1 MAKKKAPKKA
11 KTSAKKSNKS
21 PAQKRRAAKPSAKR
35 AARKPAKK
43 TAPKRVVKKPA
54 KKAAKKRT
62 PVKAARKSPVA
73 KSKPAL
79 KPAPKRP
86 LPKPTKIV
94 QAAPVAAPVTA
105 PKQAAPEHHART
117 SGQAPTPPGKNL
129 VLVFLGPPGVGK
141 GTQAARLA
149 SELGLPHI
157 STGDLFRDHMK
168 RDTPLGLRAKEFVN
182 TGQLV
187 PDDITVG
194 LVEDRIKSGDCA
206 KGFILDG
213 FPRTIGQDEKLVQVL
228 ARKRQPVAA
237 AIYFSAP
244 QSVIIERISGRRT
257 CKSCGAISHAKFSPT
272 RVNGRC
278 DMCDGPTHQR
288 EDDNEEKVQKRLQ
301 EYHANTGPL
310 IDRYRQLNLLHEV
323 DAVRSVDEVYAALSS
338 FVSRL

>member
-1 MAKKKAPKKA
+1 MAKKKPVKRKA
-11 KTSAKKSNKS
+11 AAKKGTRS
-21 PAQKRRAAKPSAKR
+21 KRPTAKR
-35 AARKPAKK
+35 AAAKPAKK
-43 TAPKRVVKKPA
+43 TAKRSAPAKRKAVKKSRLVAKKRTA
-54 KKAAKKRT
+54 KKAAPKN
-62 PVKAARKSPVA
+62 
-73 KSKPAL
+73 KPAL

-86 LPKPTKIV
+86 LPKPTKV
-94 QAAPVAAPVTA
+94 VPVAPVAATVAA
-105 PKQAAPEHHART
+105 PKPAAPEHLARST
-117 SGQAPTPPGKNL
+117 GQAPTPPGKCL

-182 TGQLV
+182 AGQLV

-194 LVEDRIKSGDCA
+194 LVEDRIKSSDCA

-213 FPRTIGQDEKLVQVL
+213 FPRTVGQDERLVNVL
-228 ARKRQPVAA
+228 ARKRLSIAA
-237 AIYFSAP
+237 AVYFSAP

-278 DMCDGPTHQR
+278 DVCDGPTHQR

-310 IDRYRQLNLLHEV
+310 IERYRQLNLLHEV

>member
-11 KTSAKKSNKS
+11 KTRAKKSNRSAKRPS
-21 PAQKRRAAKPSAKR
+21 TKQKRKTAKPVAKR
-35 AARKPAKK
+35 AA
-43 TAPKRVVKKPA
+43 KKPA
-54 KKAAKKRT
+54 KKIAAKKRT
-62 PVKAARKSPVA
+62 PVKAARKPIA
-73 KSKPAL
+73 KAKKPTL

-94 QAAPVAAPVTA
+94 QAPAAPVVA
-105 PKQAAPEHHART
+105 PKPVAPEHHARE

-182 TGQLV
+182 SGQLV

-194 LVEDRIKSGDCA
+194 LVEDRVKSGDCA

-213 FPRTIGQDEKLVQVL
+213 FPRTVGQDERLVNVL
-228 ARKRQPVAA
+228 AKKRQPVTA

-244 QSVIIERISGRRT
+244 QAVIIERISGRRT
-257 CKSCGAISHAKFSPT
+257 CKSCGAISHATFGPT

-278 DMCDGPTHQR
+278 DVCDGPTHQR
-288 EDDNEEKVQKRLQ
+288 EDDNEDKVQKRLQ

-310 IDRYRQLNLLHEV
+310 IERYRQLNLLHEI
-323 DAVRSVDEVYAALSS
+323 DAVRSVDEVYSALSS
-338 FVSRL
+338 FVTRL

>member
-1 MAKKKAPKKA
+1 MAKKKAPRKS
-11 KTSAKKSNKS
+11 KTSAKKSKKR
-21 PAQKRRAAKPSAKR
+21 PAPKRRAAKP
-35 AARKPAKK
+35 AARRASKRPAKK
-43 TAPKRVVKKPA
+43 AATKRTAKKPA
-54 KKAAKKRT
+54 KKAA
-62 PVKAARKSPVA
+62 RKSPVSKA
-73 KSKPAL
+73 KKPAL

-94 QAAPVAAPVTA
+94 QAPAAPAVQ
-105 PKQAAPEHHART
+105 PKPATPEHRARE
-117 SGQAPTPPGKNL
+117 SGQAPTPPGKNM

-182 TGQLV
+182 SGQLV

-213 FPRTIGQDEKLVQVL
+213 FPRTVGQDERLVNVL
-228 ARKRQPVAA
+228 AKKRQPVAA

-244 QSVIIERISGRRT
+244 QHVIIERISGRRT
-257 CKSCGAISHAKFSPT
+257 CKSCGTISHAKFSPT

-278 DMCDGPTHQR
+278 DACDGPTHQR

-310 IDRYRQLNLLHEV
+310 IERYRQLNLLHEI

-338 FVSRL
+338 FVHRL